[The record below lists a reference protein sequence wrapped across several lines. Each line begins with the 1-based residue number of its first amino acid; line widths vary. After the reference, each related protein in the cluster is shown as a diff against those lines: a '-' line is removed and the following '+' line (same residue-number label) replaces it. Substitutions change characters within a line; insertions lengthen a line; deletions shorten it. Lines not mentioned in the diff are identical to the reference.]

1 VNFGAP
7 LLLLTLLA
15 VPVAVG
21 IYRLAERRRMRYVV
35 RYTNVDVLALVAG
48 GRQWRRLVAPLVF
61 LLALA
66 TLCVA
71 VARPHVHTFVASDKA
86 TVVLV
91 LDVSGSME
99 SNDVKPSR
107 LVAAQTALHLFLDHV
122 PKKLKVGLVLF
133 AGEAEVATPP
143 TTDHELVQEAV
154 NAAGDFQGYGGTAI
168 GDALALAVQIGLQS
182 VGISNPGAS
191 AEQSQTGRQLA
202 SFTAAAA
209 SSTSEGLVSI
219 LFLSDGRQNRGVLEP
234 LQGAARAKQA
244 GIPVFTV
251 AFGTNGGGS
260 LPFPGGNFSQGGGGG
275 GGGFNFVT
283 PNGGPFGG
291 RSALRPDPATLKAI
305 ARVTGG
311 QFYRAKT
318 AKAVQAAYTK
328 LGTSLGR
335 KPGNVEVTDWF
346 LGGAALLLVLA
357 GVLSTLWAPRV
368 P

>member
-1 VNFGAP
+1 MTFGAP

-21 IYRLAERRRMRYVV
+21 LYLLAERRRMRYAV
-35 RYTNVDVLALVAG
+35 RFTNVDVLALVAG

-61 LLALA
+61 LLALT

-71 VARPHVHTFVASDKA
+71 VARPHVHTLVTSDKA

-91 LDVSGSME
+91 LDVSGSMQ

-107 LVAAQTALHLFLDHV
+107 LAAAETALHLFLERV
-122 PKKLKVGLVLF
+122 PKQLKVGLVLF
-133 AGEAEVATPP
+133 SGEAEVATPP
-143 TTDHELVQEAV
+143 TTDHALVQEAV
-154 NAAGDFQGYGGTAI
+154 NDAGDFQGYGGTAI

-191 AEQSQTGRQLA
+191 AARSPNVRALA
-202 SFTAAAA
+202 SYTVAAP
-209 SSTSEGLVSI
+209 SSVSQGLVSI
-219 LFLSDGRQNRGVLEP
+219 LFLSDGRQNRGILEP

-244 GIPVFTV
+244 GIPVFTI

-260 LPFPGGNFSQGGGGG
+260 LPPSFGGGGG
-275 GGGFNFVT
+275 GSFNFVS
-283 PNGGPFGG
+283 PNGPFGG
-291 RSALRPDPATLKAI
+291 RAALRPDPATLKAI

-311 QFYRAKT
+311 EFYRARS
-318 AKAVQAAYTK
+318 AKAVEAAYTK
-328 LGTSLGR
+328 LGSSLGR
-335 KPGNVEVTDWF
+335 KPGDVEVTDWF
-346 LGGAALLLVLA
+346 LAGAALLLVLA
-357 GVLSTLWAPRV
+357 GTLSTLWSPRV

>member
-1 VNFGAP
+1 MSFGAP
-7 LLLLTLLA
+7 LLLLALLA
-15 VPVAVG
+15 VPAALG
-21 IYRLAERRRMRYVV
+21 IYWLAEHRRMRYAV
-35 RYTNVDVLALVAG
+35 RYTNVDVLALVAD

-61 LLALA
+61 LLALT

-71 VARPHVHTFVASDKA
+71 VARPHVHTLVTSDKA

-107 LVAAQTALHLFLDHV
+107 LAAAQTALHLFLDHV
-122 PKKLKVGLVLF
+122 PKQLKVGLVLF
-133 AGEAEVATPP
+133 SGEAEVATPP

-168 GDALALAVQIGLQS
+168 GDAIALAVQIGLQS
-182 VGISNPGAS
+182 VGISNAGAS
-191 AEQSQTGRQLA
+191 AAPSQTGRQLA
-202 SFTAAAA
+202 SFTAAGPAR
-209 SSTSEGLVSI
+209 SEGLVSI

-244 GIPVFTV
+244 GIPIFTI
-251 AFGTNGGGS
+251 AFGTNGGGQ
-260 LPFPGGNFSQGGGGG
+260 LPFPGGSFNGGGG

-283 PNGGPFGG
+283 PNGPFGG
-291 RSALRPDPATLKAI
+291 RNALRPDPATLKAI

-311 QFYRAKT
+311 QFYRART

-328 LGTSLGR
+328 LGSSLGR

-357 GVLSTLWAPRV
+357 GVLSAAWAPRL

>member
-1 VNFGAP
+1 VSFGAP

-15 VPVAVG
+15 VPIAVG
-21 IYRLAERRRMRYVV
+21 IYLLAERRRMRYAV

-48 GRQWRRLVAPLVF
+48 GPQWRRFVAPLVF

-71 VARPHVHTFVASDKA
+71 VARPHVHTLVTSDKA

-99 SNDVKPSR
+99 SDDVKPSR
-107 LVAAQTALHLFLDHV
+107 LAAAQQALHVFLDRV
-122 PKKLKVGLVLF
+122 PKQLKVALVLF

-154 NAAGDFQGYGGTAI
+154 NTAGDFQGYGGTAI
-168 GDALALAVQIGLQS
+168 GDAIALAVQIGLQS

-191 AEQSQTGRQLA
+191 AAPSQNARSLA
-202 SFTAAAA
+202 SYVAAPPA
-209 SSTSEGLVSI
+209 STSQGLVSI
-219 LFLSDGRQNRGVLEP
+219 LFLSDGRQNRGALQP

-244 GIPVFTV
+244 GIPIFTI

-260 LPFPGGNFSQGGGGG
+260 LPFGNLNGSGGTGNFYNVS
-275 GGGFNFVT
+275 
-283 PNGGPFGG
+283 PYGPLAG
-291 RSALRPDPATLKAI
+291 RAALRPDPATLKAI

-311 QFYRAKT
+311 QFYRAQT
-318 AKAVQAAYTK
+318 AKSVRAAYAK
-328 LGTSLGR
+328 LGSSLGR
-335 KPGNVEVTDWF
+335 TPGNIEVTDWF
-346 LGGAALLLVLA
+346 LAGAALLLVLA
-357 GVLSTLWAPRV
+357 GVLSTLWSPRI

>member
-1 VNFGAP
+1 MNFGAP

-15 VPVAVG
+15 VPLAVG
-21 IYRLAERRRMRYVV
+21 IYRLAERRRMRYAV

-71 VARPHVHTFVASDKA
+71 VARPHVHTLVASDKA

-107 LVAAQTALHLFLDHV
+107 LAAAQTALHLFLDHV

-143 TTDHELVQEAV
+143 TTDHELVQQAV
-154 NAAGDFQGYGGTAI
+154 NDAGDFQGYGGTAI

-191 AEQSQTGRQLA
+191 AAPSLTGRQLA
-202 SFTAAAA
+202 SFTVAAAP
-209 SSTSEGLVSI
+209 STSEGLVSI
-219 LFLSDGRQNRGVLEP
+219 LFLSDGRQNRGVLQP

-260 LPFPGGNFSQGGGGG
+260 LPFPGGGNFSQGGG

-318 AKAVQAAYTK
+318 AKSVQAAYTK

-357 GVLSTLWAPRV
+357 GALSTLWAPRI

>member
-1 VNFGAP
+1 MSFGAP

-15 VPVAVG
+15 VPLAFG
-21 IYRLAERRRMRYVV
+21 LYRLAERRRMRYAV

-61 LLALA
+61 LLALT

-71 VARPHVHTFVASDKA
+71 VARPHVHTLVTSDKA

-91 LDVSGSME
+91 LDVSGSMQ

-107 LVAAQTALHLFLDHV
+107 LAAAQAALHLFLDRV
-122 PKKLKVGLVLF
+122 PKQLKVGLVLF

-143 TTDHELVQEAV
+143 TTDHALVQQAV
-154 NAAGDFQGYGGTAI
+154 TAAGDFQGYGGTAI
-168 GDALALAVQIGLQS
+168 GDAIALAVQIGLQS

-191 AEQSQTGRQLA
+191 AAPSHASRTLA
-202 SFTAAAA
+202 SFTAAAP
-209 SSTSEGLVSI
+209 TPSEGLVSI
-219 LFLSDGRQNRGVLEP
+219 LFLSDGRQNRGLLEP

-244 GIPVFTV
+244 GIPVFTI

-260 LPFPGGNFSQGGGGG
+260 LPFPTGGGSGNF
-275 GGGFNFVT
+275 NFFP
-283 PNGGPFGG
+283 PNGPLGG
-291 RSALRPDPATLKAI
+291 RATLRPDPATLRAI

-311 QFYRAKT
+311 QFYRARS

-328 LGTSLGR
+328 LGSSLGR
-335 KPGNVEVTDWF
+335 KPGRVEVTDWF
-346 LGGAALLLVLA
+346 LAGAALLLVLA
-357 GVLSTLWAPRV
+357 GILSTLWSPRV

>member
-1 VNFGAP
+1 MTFGAP

-15 VPVAVG
+15 VPLAVG
-21 IYRLAERRRMRYVV
+21 LYLLAERRRMRYAV

-48 GRQWRRLVAPLVF
+48 GRQWRRVVAPLAF
-61 LLALA
+61 LLALT

-71 VARPHVHTFVASDKA
+71 VARPHVRTLVSSDKA

-91 LDVSGSME
+91 LDVSGSMQ
-99 SNDVKPSR
+99 SDDVKPSR
-107 LVAAQTALHLFLDHV
+107 LAAAETALHLFLDRV

-133 AGEAEVATPP
+133 SGEAEVATPP
-143 TTDHELVQEAV
+143 TTDHALVQEAV
-154 NAAGDFQGYGGTAI
+154 NDAGDFQGYGGTAI
-168 GDALALAVQIGLQS
+168 GDAIALAVQIGLQS

-191 AEQSQTGRQLA
+191 AAPSPNGRALA
-202 SFTAAAA
+202 SYTVAAPA
-209 SSTSEGLVSI
+209 SVSQGLVSI
-219 LFLSDGRQNRGVLEP
+219 LFLSDGRQNRGLLEP

-251 AFGTNGGGS
+251 AFGTNGGGN
-260 LPFPGGNFSQGGGGG
+260 LPSNFNGGGGSFNFVSPNSPFG
-275 GGGFNFVT
+275 GGG
-283 PNGGPFGG
+283 
-291 RSALRPDPATLKAI
+291 RAALRPDPATLRAI

-311 QFYRAKT
+311 QFYRARS

-328 LGTSLGR
+328 LGSSLGR

-346 LGGAALLLVLA
+346 LAGAALLLVLA
-357 GVLSTLWAPRV
+357 GIFSTLWSPRL

>member
-1 VNFGAP
+1 VTFGAP

-15 VPVAVG
+15 VPLAVG
-21 IYRLAERRRMRYVV
+21 LYLLAERRRMRYAV

-61 LLALA
+61 LLALT

-71 VARPHVHTFVASDKA
+71 VARPHVHTLVTSDKA

-91 LDVSGSME
+91 LDVSGSMQ

-107 LVAAQTALHLFLDHV
+107 LAAAETALHLFLERV
-122 PKKLKVGLVLF
+122 PKQLKVGLVLF
-133 AGEAEVATPP
+133 SGEAEVATPP
-143 TTDHELVQEAV
+143 TTDHALVQEAV
-154 NAAGDFQGYGGTAI
+154 NDAGDFQGYGGTAI
-168 GDALALAVQIGLQS
+168 GDAIALAVQIGLQS

-191 AEQSQTGRQLA
+191 AAPSPNARALA
-202 SFTAAAA
+202 SYTVAAP
-209 SSTSEGLVSI
+209 SSVSQGLVSI
-219 LFLSDGRQNRGVLEP
+219 LFLSDGRQNRGILEP

-244 GIPVFTV
+244 GIPVFTI

-260 LPFPGGNFSQGGGGG
+260 LPPSFGGGGG
-275 GGGFNFVT
+275 NFNFVS
-283 PNGGPFGG
+283 PNGPFGG
-291 RSALRPDPATLKAI
+291 RAALRPDPATLKAI

-311 QFYRAKT
+311 EFYRARS

-328 LGTSLGR
+328 LGSSLGR

-346 LGGAALLLVLA
+346 LAGAALLLVLA
-357 GVLSTLWAPRV
+357 GILSTLWSPRI

>member
-1 VNFGAP
+1 MNFGAP

-15 VPVAVG
+15 VPLAIGV
-21 IYRLAERRRMRYVV
+21 YRLAERRRMRYAV
-35 RYTNVDVLALVAG
+35 RYTNVEVLALVAG

-61 LLALA
+61 LLALT

-71 VARPHVHTFVASDKA
+71 VARPHVHTLVTSDKA
-86 TVVLV
+86 TIVLV

-107 LVAAQTALHLFLDHV
+107 LAAAQTALHLFLAHV

-168 GDALALAVQIGLQS
+168 GDAIALAVQIGLQS
-182 VGISNPGAS
+182 VGISSAGAS
-191 AEQSQTGRQLA
+191 AAPSQTGRQLA
-202 SFTAAAA
+202 SFTAAA
-209 SSTSEGLVSI
+209 SSRSEGLVSI
-219 LFLSDGRQNRGVLEP
+219 LFLSDGRQNRGILQP

-244 GIPVFTV
+244 GIPVFTI

-260 LPFPGGNFSQGGGGG
+260 LPFPGGGGGGNFNQGGGGT
-275 GGGFNFVT
+275 FNFG
-283 PNGGPFGG
+283 PNSNVFGG
-291 RSALRPDPATLKAI
+291 RAALRPDPATLKAI

-311 QFYRAKT
+311 QFYRART

-328 LGTSLGR
+328 LGSSLGR

-357 GVLSTLWAPRV
+357 GALSTLWAPRL

>member
-1 VNFGAP
+1 MNFGAP
-7 LLLLTLLA
+7 LMLLTLLA
-15 VPVAVG
+15 VPLAFG
-21 IYRLAERRRMRYVV
+21 IYWLAERRRMRYAV

-61 LLALA
+61 LLALT

-71 VARPHVHTFVASDKA
+71 VARPHVHTLVTSDKA

-107 LVAAQTALHLFLDHV
+107 LVAAQRALHLFLDHV
-122 PKKLKVGLVLF
+122 PKQLKVGLVLF
-133 AGEAEVATPP
+133 SGEAEVATPP

-168 GDALALAVQIGLQS
+168 GDAIALAVQIGLQS

-191 AEQSQTGRQLA
+191 AAPSQTGRQLA
-202 SFTAAAA
+202 SYTAAAP
-209 SSTSEGLVSI
+209 TPSEGLVSI
-219 LFLSDGRQNRGVLEP
+219 LFLSDGRQNRGILEP

-244 GIPVFTV
+244 GIPVFTI
-251 AFGTNGGGS
+251 AFGTNGGGQ
-260 LPFPGGNFSQGGGGG
+260 LPFPGSNYSNG

-283 PNGGPFGG
+283 PNGPFGG
-291 RSALRPDPATLKAI
+291 RSALQPDPATLKAI

-311 QFYRAKT
+311 QFYRARS

-328 LGTSLGR
+328 LGSSLGR

-357 GVLSTLWAPRV
+357 GVLSTLWAPRL